1 MRFLCSFL
9 LAVPLFAQQAPQTE
23 TVTVPIQAVA
33 PISSLVEPNK
43 VLIQVGDIKI
53 TARQLDI
60 LIDAYPVNTQIYVRG
75 AGKQQFADT
84 VVRMLVLAEEAR
96 KRKMSEN
103 DKVKQQLKFSEENVL
118 ANALNDEITRNFKID
133 DVTLRAYFE
142 EHRCEY
148 ETWKVR
154 QIVVRGAGTSSP
166 LKPGEKVL
174 TDAEALARA
183 QDLRKRAADG
193 ADFAELART
202 ESDDT
207 TASKGGDLGTLRHG
221 QVLPSIEEAVC
232 RMNAGGLSEPVK
244 TPFGYHVLKLEYK
257 EVRPFDQLKPELDQ
271 RLRPDLVKKA
281 IDDLIA
287 GAKVAKDKDYYAPD
301 QTIIEIPAPAP
312 KKQ

>member
-1 MRFLCSFL
+1 MRLYCSFL
-9 LAVPLFAQQAPQTE
+9 LAVPIFAQQAPQTE

-43 VLIQVGDIKI
+43 VLIQVGDVKI

-96 KRKMSEN
+96 KRKTGEN
-103 DKVKQQLKFSEENVL
+103 DKVKQQLKFSEDNVL
-118 ANALNDEITRNFKID
+118 ANAVNDEITRNFKID
-133 DVTLRAYFE
+133 DVTLRAFFE

-154 QIVVRGAGTSSP
+154 QIVVRAAGTPSP

-183 QDLRKRAADG
+183 QDLRKRAAEG

-221 QVLPSIEEAVC
+221 QTLPSIEEAVC

-244 TPFGYHVLKLEYK
+244 TLFGYHVLKLEHK
-257 EVRPFDQLKPELDQ
+257 ETRPFDQLRPELDQ

-287 GAKVAKDKDYYAPD
+287 RAKVTKDADYYAPD
-301 QTIIEIPAPAP
+301 QTTIEIPAPAP